1 MDRADVGLSDLE
13 VDSTAAEFASDGFY
27 RALADKSRRRLLFAL
42 LTTERGTVD
51 ELAELLY
58 GWAATTEEQA
68 NYERIRTA
76 LHHQH
81 LPTLAAEGFVKF
93 DSEAET
99 VERVELPEDVQS
111 LIQQS
116 IVAGMSHGEA

>member
-13 VDSTAAEFASDGFY
+13 VDSTAVEFASDDFY
-27 RALADKSRRRLLFAL
+27 RVLADTSRRRLLFAL

-51 ELAELLY
+51 EFAELLY
-58 GWAATTEEQA
+58 GWAATTGEQV

-76 LHHQH
+76 LHHCH
-81 LPTLAAEGFVKF
+81 LPKLAAEGFVKF
-93 DSEAET
+93 DSEAGT
-99 VERVELPEDVQS
+99 VERAELPEEVQS

-116 IVAGMSHGEA
+116 IAAELFHGEA